1 MSRLPKSESDLLY
14 PRLELKPG
22 SESWAIIEKLMIAA
36 PTMLLDKT
44 IVGDLESMLE
54 YGNVGGQASHSDC
67 DKLSEG
73 LISIAKQHGF
83 PRKPD
88 ANQKRASDAEMAT
101 YLHLNMRIS
110 RNEAAHEG
118 VWNALS
124 CYFCPAVVAWRW
136 SGGEEEEYLTATEEG
151 KTSEPVPVSERWFT
165 QSKSERHAIGRL
177 WWRAELL
184 RDENAAKPYW
194 ILSGLIEDE
203 LVQCTERGLFVTH
216 RDAVL
221 SLAKKHLKDYK
232 GKTSR
237 MLVFRSAIKSL
248 RRMASLVDLDAA
260 ARNGTLEKMVSTCYK
275 EALTRK

>member
-22 SESWAIIEKLMIAA
+22 SESWAIIENLMTAS
-36 PTMLLDKT
+36 PSMLLDKT

-54 YGNVGGQASHSDC
+54 YGNVGGQASHQDC

-73 LISIAKQHGF
+73 LITIAKRHGF
-83 PRKPD
+83 PRQPNAD
-88 ANQKRASDAEMAT
+88 QKRSADSDMAIH
-101 YLHLNMRIS
+101 LHLNMRIS

-136 SGGEEEEYLTATEEG
+136 YGTEDEEYHTVTNDG
-151 KTSEPVPVSERWFT
+151 KTNEPVPVSERWFT
-165 QSKSERHAIGRL
+165 QSKSERHALGRL

-184 RDENAAKPYW
+184 QDEKAKDRYW
-194 ILSGLIEDE
+194 IIAGLMEDE
-203 LVQCTERGLFVTH
+203 QVQCTERGLFVTH

-221 SLAKKHLKDYK
+221 ALAKKHIKDYK
-232 GKTSR
+232 GKVSR

-248 RRMASLVDLDAA
+248 RRMANLVDLDAA
-260 ARNGTLEKMVSTCYK
+260 ARNGQLDKMVNNCYK
-275 EALTRK
+275 EALKRK

>member
-1 MSRLPKSESDLLY
+1 MTRSPKSESDLLY

-22 SESWAIIEKLMIAA
+22 SESWAIIEKLITAS
-36 PTMLLDKT
+36 PSMLLDKA
-44 IVGDLESMLE
+44 IAVDLESMLE
-54 YGNVGGQASHSDC
+54 YGNVGGQASHQDC
-67 DKLSEG
+67 DKLGEG

-83 PRKPD
+83 PRQPNPD
-88 ANQKRASDAEMAT
+88 QKRAADAEMALH
-101 YLHLNMRIS
+101 LHLNMRIS

-136 SGGEEEEYLTATEEG
+136 SGAEDEEFVPATDEG

-165 QSKSERHAIGRL
+165 QSKSERHAFGRL

-184 RDENAAKPYW
+184 RDEKAQNPYW
-194 ILSGLIEDE
+194 ILSGLMEDE

-221 SLAKKHLKDYK
+221 ALAKKHLEGYK

-260 ARNGTLEKMVSTCYK
+260 SRNGTLEKMVSACYK
-275 EALTRK
+275 EALKRK

>member
-1 MSRLPKSESDLLY
+1 MNRSPKSESDLLY

-22 SESWAIIEKLMIAA
+22 TESWAIIEKLMIAS
-36 PTMLLDKT
+36 PNILLDKT

-54 YGNVGGQASHSDC
+54 YGNVGGQASHTDC

-83 PRKPD
+83 PRQPN
-88 ANQKRASDAEMAT
+88 ANQKRAADAEMAI

-136 SGGEEEEYLTATEEG
+136 SGAEDEEYLPASDEG
-151 KTSEPVPVSERWFT
+151 KTSESVPISERWFT
-165 QSKSERHAIGRL
+165 QSKSERHALGRL

-184 RDENAAKPYW
+184 RDENAKNPYW
-194 ILSGLIEDE
+194 ILSGLMEDE
-203 LVQCTERGLFVTH
+203 LVQCAERGLFVTH
-216 RDAVL
+216 REAVL
-221 SLAKKHLKDYK
+221 ALAKKHLKDYK

-237 MLVFRSAIKSL
+237 MMVFRAAIKSL
-248 RRMASLVDLDAA
+248 RRMASILDLDAA
-260 ARNGTLEKMVSTCYK
+260 TRNGQLEKMVNACYK
-275 EALTRK
+275 EALKRK

>member
-22 SESWAIIEKLMIAA
+22 GESWAIIEKLMIAT
-36 PTMLLDKT
+36 PSMLLDKT
-44 IVGDLESMLE
+44 IIGDLESMLE

-73 LISIAKQHGF
+73 LITIAKQHGF

-88 ANQKRASDAEMAT
+88 ADQKRAADAEMAT
-101 YLHLNMRIS
+101 YLHLSMRIS

-136 SGGEEEEYLTATEEG
+136 SGGEEEEYLPATDEG

-165 QSKSERHAIGRL
+165 QSKSERHALGRL

-184 RDENAAKPYW
+184 RDENAPKPYW
-194 ILSGLIEDE
+194 ILSGLMEDE
-203 LVQCTERGLFVTH
+203 LVQCAERGLFVTH

-221 SLAKKHLKDYK
+221 ALAKKHLEDYK
-232 GKTSR
+232 GKKSR